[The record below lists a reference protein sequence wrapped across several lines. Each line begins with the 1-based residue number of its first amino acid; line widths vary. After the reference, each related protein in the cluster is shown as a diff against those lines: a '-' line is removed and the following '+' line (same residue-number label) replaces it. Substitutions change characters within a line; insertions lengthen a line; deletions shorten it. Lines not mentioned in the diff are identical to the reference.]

1 MKTTVTSRHKLIRF
15 GGEGA
20 AMKLILGAAAL
31 VVSTCAFSSIA
42 MAQTTPD
49 FSNPKIVILE
59 NESGD
64 RGYWKTGIG
73 KDAKPISDERMALR
87 EQMMKRRVL
96 EEYAEFLSPLRLPY
110 TLRLI
115 ASDCAGNAWDSPYYD
130 SVYHLI
136 NLCYS
141 FIAASVKNADELV
154 RIQNTQQLWTPVS
167 RDQLIAGL
175 FVSVLLHETG
185 HAVFDL
191 LNAPVFGRE
200 EDAADFM
207 AAFIPLQFGPDVAR
221 TVIKGFAYFWAYEA
235 YRGADPNVTAPITK
249 AKDPDAQ
256 CQQDPFCAYSDEH
269 GTASQRMYNVV
280 CLAYG
285 GNPSAFKDFVDV
297 GWLPPARAEGC
308 AAEYKQLEF
317 AFAKTVY
324 PFIDTEQM
332 KKVRGRKWFLVDEL
346 KDK

>member
-1 MKTTVTSRHKLIRF
+1 M
-15 GGEGA
+15 GA
-20 AMKLILGAAAL
+20 AMKSIVRTAVLAAF
-31 VVSTCAFSSIA
+31 TCLFASVA
-42 MAQTTPD
+42 MAQTTPR
-49 FSNPKIVILE
+49 FSNSKIVILE
-59 NESGD
+59 KEKGD
-64 RGYWKTGIG
+64 HGYWTTGLG
-73 KDAKPISDERMALR
+73 KDAKPISAERMALR

-130 SVYHLI
+130 PSNHLI
-136 NLCYS
+136 NVCYS
-141 FIAASVKNADELV
+141 FIAASVQNANDLMQ
-154 RIQNTQQLWTPVS
+154 IQATQRLWTPVS

-175 FVSVLLHETG
+175 FVAVLLHETG

-191 LNAPVFGRE
+191 LNVPVFGRE

-207 AAFIPLQFGPDVAR
+207 AVFIPLQFGNDVAR
-221 TVIKGFAYFWAYEA
+221 TVIKGFAYYWAYDA
-235 YRGADPNVTAPITK
+235 SRGADPSVTAPDTK
-249 AKDPDAQ
+249 APTYPKDPDQQ
-256 CQQDPFCAYSDEH
+256 CQLDPFCAFSDEH

-285 GNPSAFKDFVDV
+285 GDPAAFKDLVDI
-297 GWLPPARAEGC
+297 GWLPPERAPGC
-308 AAEYKQLEF
+308 ADEYRQLEF
-317 AFAKTVY
+317 AFTKTVY